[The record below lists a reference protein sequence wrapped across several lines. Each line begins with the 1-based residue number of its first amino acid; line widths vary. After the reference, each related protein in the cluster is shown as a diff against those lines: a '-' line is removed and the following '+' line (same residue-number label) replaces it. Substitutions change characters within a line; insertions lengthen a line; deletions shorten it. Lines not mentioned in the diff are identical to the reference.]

1 MDLQKLRMEIDEIDA
16 ELVALIGRRM
26 ALSRSVA
33 DYKARNG
40 LPVLDA
46 AREQLVLERAED
58 RVDDPALKPSVRR
71 IMESLMAE
79 SRLLQHELLAEEPAI
94 APEAG
99 EAVAYLG
106 PEGSFSHEAALR
118 YFGEASPLLAAA
130 SFEEIAE
137 DVESGRARYGLL
149 PVENTLTGGIFP
161 ASDLLRGAQA
171 FEYRVAVKDHVETMR
186 YARGALETVRVPAGS
201 YEAQLMRRE
210 GEPGSDRK
218 RVSRSWFAASLGWL
232 PVQIE
237 QTEKNGDT
245 VTLKLVVLRGNG
257 NRE

>member
-1 MDLQKLRMEIDEIDA
+1 MFRFAALLPFGLALVLPVRAA
-16 ELVALIGRRM
+16 EPPVRPFHAEYATL
-26 ALSRSVA
+26 
-33 DYKARNG
+33 RNG
-40 LPVLDA
+40 EEVGRTTLD
-46 AREQLVLERAED
+46 L
-58 RVDDPALKPSVRR
+58 VDDGDGRWRLTSETRGTSGLARLAGIHVVETSRFRWRDGRPEALDYDYRQEGAFRQRTRR
-71 IMESLMAE
+71 ATFDW
-79 SRLLQHELLAEEPAI
+79 R
-94 APEAG
+94 AG
-99 EAVAYLG
+99 EARVSEGGEDFRYPVAAGTIDRQSVTLG
-106 PEGSFSHEAALR
+106 L
-118 YFGEASPLLAAA
+118 
-130 SFEEIAE
+130 
-137 DVESGRARYGLL
+137 
-149 PVENTLTGGIFP
+149 

-257 NRE
+257 E

>member
-1 MDLQKLRMEIDEIDA
+1 LDYDYRQEGAFRQRT
-16 ELVALIGRRM
+16 RR
-26 ALSRSVA
+26 ATFDWR
-33 DYKARNG
+33 
-40 LPVLDA
+40 
-46 AREQLVLERAED
+46 
-58 RVDDPALKPSVRR
+58 
-71 IMESLMAE
+71 
-79 SRLLQHELLAEEPAI
+79 
-94 APEAG
+94 AG
-99 EAVAYLG
+99 EARVSEGGEDFRYPVAAGTIDRQSVTLG
-106 PEGSFSHEAALR
+106 L
-118 YFGEASPLLAAA
+118 
-130 SFEEIAE
+130 
-137 DVESGRARYGLL
+137 
-149 PVENTLTGGIFP
+149 

-257 NRE
+257 E